1 MVQRRNEESD
11 ASSLSAIEPRFARWK
26 AHLDAAYR
34 TSDKTSGSLEARTKK
49 KRLVVGMHRLARFA
63 DARNTAEGKFVAIL
77 LSVLLVFSFLNV
89 TMFTDRA
96 NAGENDLESS
106 ETTLPVEDKA
116 LEADDAEEETEAET
130 EEVETEGLTDEG
142 DDESDESDGASLADE
157 GEEIGR
163 AHV

>member
-1 MVQRRNEESD
+1 
-11 ASSLSAIEPRFARWK
+11 
-26 AHLDAAYR
+26 
-34 TSDKTSGSLEARTKK
+34 
-49 KRLVVGMHRLARFA
+49 MHRLARFA

-157 GEEIGR
+157 GEESEDAAVEADEADEARSEERRVGKECR
-163 AHV
+163 SRWSPYH